1 MSKLLSQGGFG
12 CIYYPGIKCNGK
24 PQTNKNVVSKLQ
36 KNDETSAN
44 EINIGKII
52 MSIRNYELYFLP
64 VVSSCQV
71 NIKSIDSKLLKE
83 CDIIKKEE
91 EEKDKEKD
99 KKDKDKDKDKEKDK
113 KDKEKDKKDN
123 YILME
128 INYVNNKSFYTI
140 LIDMYASKKHIIVG
154 LIENYTYLLE
164 SISVLLENEIV
175 HYDIK
180 SENILYDK
188 NTHLPIIIDFGVSID
203 ISFLNSTQKY
213 GIETLEKYFYT
224 YSPDYYIWCL
234 EIHVINYLLYETV
247 SGLTEADCKKI
258 SGEYVKYNKGL
269 VNFSDDFKVDY
280 LRACETYLM
289 RYVGVDKK
297 KTIDTLLSFYPTWD
311 NYSLSVLYLKTFSFM
326 FPQGFHKNSLILYF
340 SQMLLYNMHPDPS
353 KRYSL
358 EETKQRF
365 IDIFYMEEQ
374 VDNYMD
380 LIDSFNYDIDYTTQA
395 IRADLNKMNKTK
407 AMMNK

>member
-12 CIYYPGIKCNGK
+12 CIYYPGLKCNGK
-24 PQTNKNVVSKLQ
+24 SEYNKNVVSKLQ

-52 MSIRNYELYFLP
+52 MKIRNYELFFLP
-64 VVSSCQV
+64 VVSSCPV
-71 NIKSIDSKLLKE
+71 NIKSIDSKLLADCE
-83 CDIIKKEE
+83 IV
-91 EEKDKEKD
+91 KDKD
-99 KKDKDKDKDKEKDK
+99 KKDKDKKDKDKKG
-113 KDKEKDKKDN
+113 
-123 YILME
+123 YVLME
-128 INYVNNKSFYTI
+128 INYVNNKSFFTI
-140 LIDMYASKKHIIVG
+140 LIDMYSSKKHIIVG

-164 SISVLLENEIV
+164 SIGVLLEHKIV

-188 NTHLPIIIDFGVSID
+188 NTHLPIIIDFGVSINMTGLM
-203 ISFLNSTQKY
+203 SALASTHNY
-213 GIETLEKYFYT
+213 SDLDKYFYT
-224 YSPDYYIWCL
+224 YSPDYYVWCL
-234 EIHVINYLLYETV
+234 EIHVINYLLHETDAN
-247 SGLTEADCKKI
+247 LTADDCKKI
-258 SGEYVKYNKGL
+258 SSEYVKYNKGL
-269 VNFSDDFKVDY
+269 VNFSDEFKAEY

-289 RYVGVDKK
+289 TYVGVDKK
-297 KTIDTLLSFYPTWD
+297 KTIDSLLSFYQTWD

-340 SQMLLYNMHPDPS
+340 SQMLLYNIHPDPS

-365 IDIFYMEEQ
+365 IDIFYLEEQ

-380 LIDSFNYDIDYTTQA
+380 LIETFNYDIDYTTQA
-395 IRADLNKMNKTK
+395 IKADLNKLNKTK
-407 AMMNK
+407 AMAKR